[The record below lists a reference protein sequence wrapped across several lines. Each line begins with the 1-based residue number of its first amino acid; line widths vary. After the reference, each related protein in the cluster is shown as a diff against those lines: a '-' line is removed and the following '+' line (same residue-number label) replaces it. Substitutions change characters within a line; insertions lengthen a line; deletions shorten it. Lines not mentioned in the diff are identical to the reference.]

1 MLNIIVAVLCG
12 SVITIALFL
21 KHLLKN
27 DILNDD
33 IFKTLEAI
41 VKLQDKQIE
50 HLKQQIDEI
59 NKYIHEVL

>member
-1 MLNIIVAVLCG
+1 MLNIIVAVLCV
-12 SVITIALFL
+12 SVVTIALFL

-33 IFKTLEAI
+33 ILETLDTI
-41 VKLQDKQIE
+41 LKLQDRQIE
-50 HLKQQIDEI
+50 YLKQQIDEI